1 MHQGPDPRQDPPPD
15 LRRTLVGQSERALAI
30 EPLLLSPELDIVDG
44 LLEAA
49 GRPETRVIGV
59 VDPDGHL
66 VGILPI
72 AELVT
77 AVLGRLMPE
86 AFLSDISDIT
96 QAAEFGHAVRAR
108 RVGEAMLPPI
118 SVRPE
123 ASVAEAL
130 HLMHERNLSGLYVVD
145 IDGRPTGYLDLLEL
159 AASVMGQTRSGTSQG
174 PSAIGAPG
182 SASQPLGDPRHR
194 PSS

>member
-1 MHQGPDPRQDPPPD
+1 MHQGPDPRQDPAPD
-15 LRRTLVGQSERALAI
+15 LRRTRVGQSERALAI
-30 EPLLLSPELDIVDG
+30 EPLLLPPELDVVDG
-44 LLEAA
+44 LLEASR
-49 GRPETRVIGV
+49 RPETRVIGV

-86 AFLSDISDIT
+86 AFLSDIGDIT

-123 ASVAEAL
+123 ASVTEAL

-159 AASVMGQTRSGTSQG
+159 AASVIEQTRSGTSQS
-174 PSAIGAPG
+174 PSPIGAPG
-182 SASQPLGDPRHR
+182 SASPPGGGPRQ
-194 PSS
+194 SSSS